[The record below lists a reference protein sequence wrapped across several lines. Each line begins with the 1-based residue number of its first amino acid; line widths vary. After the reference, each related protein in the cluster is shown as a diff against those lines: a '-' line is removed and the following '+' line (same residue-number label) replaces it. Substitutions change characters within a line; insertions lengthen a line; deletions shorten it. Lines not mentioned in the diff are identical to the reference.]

1 MNFTEIPN
9 TRPNTPLLD
18 SIEVPSDLRKLE
30 SEQLPQLCAE
40 LREYLLYSVNQSGG
54 HFAAGLGVVELTAA
68 LHYVFNTPDDRVVWD
83 VGHQAYPHKVLTGR
97 REELPTIRSK
107 DGLSALDRKS
117 TRLNSSHVRIS
128 YAVFC

>member
-18 SIEVPSDLRKLE
+18 SIDAPSDLRKLDGD
-30 SEQLPQLCAE
+30 QLPELCSQ

-97 REELPTIRSK
+97 REEL
-107 DGLSALDRKS
+107 DRKS

-128 YAVFC
+128 YA